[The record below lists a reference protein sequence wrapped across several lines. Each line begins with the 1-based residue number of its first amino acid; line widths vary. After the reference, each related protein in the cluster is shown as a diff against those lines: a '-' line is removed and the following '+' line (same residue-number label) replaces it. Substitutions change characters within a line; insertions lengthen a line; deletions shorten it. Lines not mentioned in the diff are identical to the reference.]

1 LIKRKYISIA
11 KNTMQHTLAYRSTYF
26 ISLLGTFIFF
36 FSMLYLWKAIFAGRA
51 ELSGYSWEQMK
62 VYLFITFLTNSL
74 ISWYSETK
82 ISRKILSGDV
92 AMDLLKPIDFQK
104 ARVAETMGSTL
115 LEGGIAVLLISM
127 MLIFT
132 QGFIMPSSLLS
143 GILFSISLIASL
155 LIKFGI
161 VYIAS
166 LICFWTSNGMGIAW
180 TRAAVTNFFSGALV
194 PLTFFPEWLE
204 ALCYM
209 LPFQGIVYI
218 PASIYLGK
226 MNGYEMLQMIGLQVF
241 WVLLLW
247 MLGKLMWK
255 WSVRQVTIHGG

>member
-1 LIKRKYISIA
+1 
-11 KNTMQHTLAYRSTYF
+11 MQHTLAYRSTYF
-26 ISLLGTFIFF
+26 ISLLGSFIFF
-36 FSMLYLWKAIFAGRA
+36 FSMLYLWKAIFSRR
-51 ELSGYSWEQMK
+51 EEISGYSWEQMK
-62 VYLFITFLTNSL
+62 VYLFITFLTYSL
-74 ISWYSETK
+74 ISWYSETR

-104 ARVAETMGSTL
+104 ARTAETMGSTL
-115 LEGGIAVLLISM
+115 LEGGIAVLLIGM
-127 MLIFT
+127 ILIFT
-132 QGFIMPSSLLS
+132 QGFIMPPSLFS
-143 GILFSISLIASL
+143 GILFGISLIASL

-161 VYIAS
+161 VYMAS

-194 PLTFFPEWLE
+194 PLTFFPDWLE
-204 ALCYM
+204 KVCYM

-218 PASIYLGK
+218 PASIYLGN
-226 MNGYEMLQMIGLQVF
+226 MNGYEMLQKVGLQTF
-241 WVLLLW
+241 WVLALW